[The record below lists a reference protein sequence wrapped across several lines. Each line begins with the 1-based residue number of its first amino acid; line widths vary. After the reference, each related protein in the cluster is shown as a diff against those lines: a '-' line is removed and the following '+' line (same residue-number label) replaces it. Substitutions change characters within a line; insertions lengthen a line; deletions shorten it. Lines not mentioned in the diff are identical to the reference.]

1 MYDIILRFGEV
12 KFLVFAIVIVG
23 FVTLWWVLA
32 KLWRALAKLWWAF
45 RMPQAADILNV
56 KNLYSE
62 LTTVTDWYRLGLYLD
77 LKTHELDKIEQNYTN
92 QGCDRRMLVMLA
104 LWLRSTPTATWKDV
118 VSALQQMGENR
129 VAENIRQ
136 KYIKGKSKL

>member
-12 KFLVFAIVIVG
+12 KFLVFAIVIVD

-32 KLWRALAKLWWAF
+32 ELWWAF
-45 RMPQAADILNV
+45 RCRMPQAADILNV

-77 LKTHELDKIEQNYTN
+77 LKTHELGKIEQNYTN

-136 KYIKGKSKL
+136 KYIRGKSKL

>member
-23 FVTLWWVLA
+23 FVTLSWVLA
-32 KLWRALAKLWWAF
+32 KWRAF
-45 RMPQAADILNV
+45 RMPQAADIGLLNV

-77 LKTHELDKIEQNYTN
+77 LKTHELGKIEQNYTN

-136 KYIKGKSKL
+136 KYIRGKSKL